1 MECGYQLF
9 IIVFDCLFLKLIL
22 ANYAPLNY
30 NSTEDKDFFFF
41 LFHAMPLIFLD
52 SKYCPLFFSC

>member
-9 IIVFDCLFLKLIL
+9 IIVLDSLFLKLIL

-30 NSTEDKDFFFF
+30 NSTEDKDFFF
-41 LFHAMPLIFLD
+41 LFHAVSWIFLD